1 MVSKAGV
8 GTIAAGVAK
17 AHADVILV
25 AGYDGGTGA
34 SPISSVKHAGLPWEL
49 GLSEAH
55 QTLVRNKLRSR
66 VVLQTDGQLKT
77 GRDLAIAA
85 LLGAEEWG
93 VATAALVA
101 GGCIMMRKCHLNT
114 CPVGVATQ
122 DPELR
127 KLFSGKPEHVVNL
140 FRFMAEELR
149 EIMAELGFRTINE
162 MVGRVQFLKVKDNLT
177 NWKAK
182 KVDLSGLLHPVTNAK
197 GLTLYNS
204 EKQDH
209 GMDEILDW
217 KLWETAKP
225 ALEDKTPVF
234 ASYDVKNTDRTLG
247 TLLSNEISKIYG
259 SAGLP
264 DNTINYKFKGS
275 AGQSFGAFT
284 TKGISFELEG
294 EANDYVGKGLS
305 GAQLAI
311 YPSDKANFTAADNI
325 IVGNVALYGATSGE
339 AFIHGMAGE
348 RFAVRNSGAT
358 TVVEGIG
365 DHGCEYMTGGRALIL
380 GKTGR
385 NFAAGMS
392 GGIAWVYDPEH
403 TFAENC
409 NMEMVDL
416 DPLSIK
422 DEEEILTLLRKH
434 IQLTGSQVAQ
444 ELLNSWKDAAGKFV
458 KVYPRE
464 YKKVLEKL
472 EYQAVS

>member
-1 MVSKAGV
+1 
-8 GTIAAGVAK
+8 
-17 AHADVILV
+17 
-25 AGYDGGTGA
+25 
-34 SPISSVKHAGLPWEL
+34 
-49 GLSEAH
+49 
-55 QTLVRNKLRSR
+55 
-66 VVLQTDGQLKT
+66 
-77 GRDLAIAA
+77 
-85 LLGAEEWG
+85 
-93 VATAALVA
+93 
-101 GGCIMMRKCHLNT
+101 MRKCHLNT

-127 KLFSGKPEHVVNL
+127 KLFSGKPEHIVNL
-140 FRFMAEELR
+140 FRFMTEELR

-162 MVGRVQFLKVKDNLT
+162 MVGRVQFLKVKENLT

-182 KVDLSGLLHPVTNAK
+182 KVDLSGILHPVNNAK
-197 GLTLYNS
+197 DLTLYCS
-204 EKQDH
+204 EAQDH
-209 GMDEILDW
+209 GMDAIIDW
-217 KLWETAKP
+217 KLWEDAKP
-225 ALEDKTPVF
+225 ALADKTPVF
-234 ASYDVKNTDRTLG
+234 GAYDVKNTDRTIG

-275 AGQSFGAFT
+275 AGQSFGAFA

-294 EANDYVGKGLS
+294 EGNDYVGKGLS

-311 YPSDKANFTAADNI
+311 YPAADATFVPEDNMI
-325 IVGNVALYGATSGE
+325 IGNVALYGATAGE
-339 AFIHGMAGE
+339 LFIRGMAGE

-392 GGIAWVYDPEH
+392 GGIAWVYNPDN

-422 DEEEILTLLRKH
+422 DEEQITNLLRKH
-434 IQLTGSQVAQ
+434 VSLTGSEVAKK
-444 ELLNSWKDAAGKFV
+444 LLNNWNKVSAQFI
-458 KVYPRE
+458 KVYPKE
-464 YKKVLEKL
+464 YKKVIEKL
-472 EYQAVS
+472 EYQTIS